1 MVACTEPASEV
12 KHEVERT
19 LGKLGPD
26 YELHMTEGFAPIASL
41 SDTDPGFDLGV

>member
-1 MVACTEPASEV
+1 MWLHCTGFRGEARG
-12 KHEVERT
+12 ERT